1 MRPFLLF
8 LAVIALSVQS
18 LTAQS
23 FEAASI
29 RMSRESVVGRGFVGL
44 QAGRLLA
51 TEATVQELAG
61 IAYGLPPERIIGGPS
76 WTSSTRYNITATTG
90 GQATREQAQQML
102 QKLLADR
109 FGLTSHPEQRE
120 LPVYVLT
127 MARRD
132 GSFGKQ
138 LRRSGP
144 ECQPMTPMMVNGVA
158 PPPPPPPP
166 PPGPNPMRPLF
177 ERQSQPLRCPT
188 MFFPG
193 GLSARAITFDEL
205 TWRLSRFLSRP
216 IIDKTGLTGEFDV
229 DLTYQ
234 PELAAVGPGQ
244 SDAAAGGPGIGVDT
258 GPSIFSAVQDQ
269 LGLKLESARAPVEV
283 LVIDGAN
290 RPTEN

>member
-1 MRPFLLF
+1 MRAVLLF
-8 LAVIALSVQS
+8 VGVVAAVVHS

-29 RMSRESVVGRGFVGL
+29 RLSRESVVGRGFIGL
-44 QAGRLLA
+44 QPGRLLA
-51 TEATVQELAG
+51 TEASVRDLAG
-61 IAYGLPPERIIGGPS
+61 IAYGLPLERVLGGPA
-76 WTSSTRYNITATTG
+76 WTGSTRYNITATTG
-90 GQATREQAQQML
+90 GQVTREQAQQML

-109 FGLTSHPEQRE
+109 FGFTSHPEQRE

-127 MARRD
+127 MARKD

-144 ECQPMTPMMVNGVA
+144 ECQPMTPMMANGVA

-166 PPGPNPMRPLF
+166 PGANSMRPLL
-177 ERQSQPLRCPT
+177 ERESRLRCPT

-205 TWRLSRFLSRP
+205 TYRLSRFLSRP
-216 IIDKTGLTGEFDV
+216 IVDRTELTGEFDI

-234 PELAAVGPGQ
+234 SELVAGAPGAAL
-244 SDAAAGGPGIGVDT
+244 DAG